1 MNLADCQSC
10 SHCENLI
17 KCKGSQPD
25 SVLLRP
31 SIHNGFNSPCAVS
44 LPVNGNNILK
54 VNAVLELEHIII
66 ITLIYHK
73 VASSTMSRL
82 EAHVVFFRLLMKGI
96 FDPYVL

>member
-1 MNLADCQSC
+1 MMNRPDSRMEPEGIPKGVDETHLGDDNFWPVQCLNLADCQSC

-17 KCKGSQPD
+17 KCKASQPD

-54 VNAVLELEHIII
+54 VNAVLESLSLH
-66 ITLIYHK
+66 
-73 VASSTMSRL
+73 
-82 EAHVVFFRLLMKGI
+82 
-96 FDPYVL
+96 